1 MKGVYVLG
9 QFPTSD
15 ALLAAARRLR
25 EQGFADLD
33 AHSPYPLH
41 GAAEALGLKRSR
53 VPLFVLI
60 GGLTGVTL
68 GYLMQWWMNAVDYPI
83 LVGGRP
89 AHSPPSNI
97 PITFETG
104 ILLAVLSA
112 FFGAMALFGLPQHYH
127 PVFRVHAFRRA
138 SVDQLWLSVRLA
150 KGMDEAVPR
159 LLTEQGALQVESVE
173 DDA

>member
-9 QFPTSD
+9 QFPTGD
-15 ALLAAARRLR
+15 ALCAAARRLR
-25 EQGFADLD
+25 EQGFLDLD

-41 GAAEALGLKRSR
+41 GAPEALGIKRSR

-68 GYLMQWWMNAVDYPI
+68 GYLMQWWMNGVDYPI
-83 LVGGRP
+83 IVGGRP
-89 AHSPPSNI
+89 PHSPPSNI

-112 FFGAMALFGLPQHYH
+112 FFGAMALFGLPRHYH
-127 PVFRVHAFRRA
+127 PVFRVDAFRRA
-138 SVDQLWLSVRLA
+138 SIDQLWLSVRLA
-150 KGMDEAVPR
+150 EGMNEAVPR
-159 LLTEQGALQVESVE
+159 ILTEQGALQIASVE